1 MNDAE
6 KLSRIISGGYCI
18 GCGVCAALESDHI
31 NMAFDQ
37 YGMIQPQ
44 FNGEMDA
51 AQAERI
57 LKVCPFSDDEP
68 NEDDLAGSLFPDCEQ
83 DVRIGRHKGLYAG
96 YVAEGEYRARGS
108 SGGVISWVL
117 AELLKKNLADKVIHV
132 APVPASSGRLFAY
145 RVSTSVEEVLQG
157 AKSKYYPIELSEVL
171 ARVRAETG
179 RYVLVGVPCFIKAVR
194 RLALIDPVIQERI
207 IFYVGLVCGH
217 LKSKAFADCF
227 AWQAGIQPGQLE
239 KIDFRVKLPNRNA
252 SDYGVMLTG
261 NGKSIMRATREFFG
275 SNWGHGF
282 FKYSACEYCDDVFA
296 ETADLSVGDAWLP
309 EYTEDSSGNSI
320 VVTRSVEL
328 DQLVRAGM
336 ASGRLSMKDCPSD
349 AMAESQAG
357 GLRHRRDGLSYRLY
371 LKEEEGVWAP
381 KKRVPVSEAGVGSKR
396 KRIYGL
402 RETLRQ
408 RSHELWAESVS
419 AGSFALFESEMK
431 KLIRRYNRAYA
442 SFPARIA
449 QKAKMA
455 IKKVL
460 GL

>member
-1 MNDAE
+1 MKNVE
-6 KLSRIISGGYCI
+6 KLTQIVDGGYCI
-18 GCGVCAALESDHI
+18 GCGGCAHMASDTI
-31 NMAFDQ
+31 KMQFDR
-37 YGMIQPQ
+37 YGMLQP
-44 FNGEMDA
+44 EIS
-51 AQAERI
+51 AELDEGKAGGI
-57 LKVCPFSDDEP
+57 LNVCPFSDDGS
-68 NEDDLAGSLFPDCEQ
+68 NEDELALTLFPEIKQ
-83 DVRIGRHKGLYAG
+83 DARIGRYRGLYAG
-96 YVAEGEYRARGS
+96 YVQEGEFREKGS
-108 SGGVISWVL
+108 SGGVVSWVL

-145 RVSTSVEEVLQG
+145 RVSASVEEVLQG

-171 ARVRAETG
+171 NQVRSKEG
-179 RYVLVGVPCFIKAVR
+179 RYVLVGVPCFIKVVR

-207 IFYVGLVCGH
+207 VFYVGLVCGH

-239 KIDFRVKLPNRNA
+239 KIDFRVKLPNRNS
-252 SDYGVMLTG
+252 SDYGALVAG
-261 NGKSIMRATREFFG
+261 AGKTITRATREFFG

-328 DQLVRAGM
+328 DRLVRTGI
-336 ASGRLSMKDCPSD
+336 ASGRLNMKACSSD

-357 GLRHRRDGLSYRLY
+357 GLRHRRDGLSYRLC
-371 LKEEEGVWAP
+371 LKKEEGVWAP

-408 RSHELWAESVS
+408 RSHELWAESMS
-419 AGSFALFESEMK
+419 AGSFAVFESEMK

-449 QKAKMA
+449 QKAKIA